1 MDTRAGFME
10 VELANRH
17 VVRQAHPV
25 LTVED
30 LAGMPVDDF
39 ARVEFDSAA
48 KTLTLTVPSGDELLV
63 EVFETDDDMVARRAG
78 RTVVYLDQNKWVTLA
93 RALHAPER
101 LSNSERDAA
110 LTLVGL
116 VAEDRVVVP
125 LSSAHMLETGC
136 TDGRWRR
143 QMAPLMVGLSRG
155 WILRDPLLVRH
166 SELASMLARRAGTDF
181 ASPPVVTLDPAAFY
195 SENVLSG
202 PPSTPTGAPAAPA
215 ELARF
220 GEILLAI
227 VSIYAVLL
235 DDEAVNS
242 SEGDQATG
250 NWAQW
255 LAQAAQASVGTRMTQ
270 YQLRSFTLYLFLQD
284 MINDIALAAAV
295 IGAEESAIG
304 DWIQNAEIDLEHAPY
319 LGRLREV
326 MHRRLSN
333 PQERWET
340 NDLVDM
346 LYLPCATAHADVVV
360 TEKKMGHFL
369 RQVQRGR
376 ADGAT
381 VYSSLTEAVAAIDD

>member
-1 MDTRAGFME
+1 MDTKAGFME
-10 VELANRH
+10 VELTNGR
-17 VVRQAHPV
+17 VVHQVHCVP
-25 LTVED
+25 TVGE
-30 LAGMPVDDF
+30 LAGMAVDDF
-39 ARVEFDSAA
+39 SRVEFDSAA
-48 KTLTLTVPSGDELLV
+48 KTVTLTVPSGDELVV
-63 EVFETDDDMVARRAG
+63 EVFEADDDMVARRAG

-93 RALHAPER
+93 RAVHAPER
-101 LSNSERDAA
+101 LSSRERDAA
-110 LTLVGL
+110 LRLVGL

-143 QMAPLMVGLSRG
+143 QMAPLMVGLARG

-195 SENVLSG
+195 SEDFLSG
-202 PPSTPTGAPAAPA
+202 RPPTPTDPPAIPA

-220 GEILLAI
+220 GEVLLAI
-227 VSIYAVLL
+227 VSIYATLL

-242 SEGDQATG
+242 PEGDEATA

-255 LAQAAQASVGTRMTQ
+255 LAQAAQASVGNRMTQ
-270 YQLRSFTLYLFLQD
+270 AQLRSFTLYLFLKD
-284 MINDIALAAAV
+284 MINDIAVAAAAV
-295 IGAEESAIG
+295 GAEELAIG
-304 DWIQNAEIDLEHAPY
+304 GWIENAEVELEHAAY

-333 PQERWET
+333 PQERWEL
-340 NDLVDM
+340 NDLVDV

-360 TEKKMGHFL
+360 AEKKMGHFL

-376 ADGAT
+376 PDGAT
-381 VYSSLTEAVAAIDD
+381 VYSSLTEAVATIDE